1 MLPASP
7 ASGLC
12 RACTLNAC
20 FVDPFHRAH
29 RTTSSSSRSATRA
42 PSITDLGV
50 KVFELGSRDVSFGT
64 LNAIAS
70 DESKAQFMD
79 DVFKLAEY
87 LISLEA
93 ELCNESP
100 P

>member
-1 MLPASP
+1 M
-7 ASGLC
+7 
-12 RACTLNAC
+12 
-20 FVDPFHRAH
+20 
-29 RTTSSSSRSATRA
+29 
-42 PSITDLGV
+42 
-50 KVFELGSRDVSFGT
+50 FELGSRDVSFGT